1 MSLQQIDLYL
11 ENKLKQNKNYIV
23 FTYYE
28 LRVKL
33 NLSSEESLNFLH
45 LVSTKLQNNN
55 YKIYRT
61 GQEYIYEGKKYKVEE
76 NQLLVAIKERKYFKQ
91 FVDRLDVNQKALD
104 TLKENKITTLGE
116 LSKYKKS
123 QLKDMGLLQ
132 NEINKIEV
140 ELELLGL
147 TLKGSL

>member
-55 YKIYRT
+55 YKIYKT

-76 NQLLVAIKERKYFKQ
+76 NQLLVAIKERK
-91 FVDRLDVNQKALD
+91 
-104 TLKENKITTLGE
+104 
-116 LSKYKKS
+116 
-123 QLKDMGLLQ
+123 
-132 NEINKIEV
+132 
-140 ELELLGL
+140 
-147 TLKGSL
+147 

>member
-55 YKIYRT
+55 TISFT
-61 GQEYIYEGKKYKVEE
+61 P
-76 NQLLVAIKERKYFKQ
+76 LLSFERFIPFGSEAI
-91 FVDRLDVNQKALD
+91 N
-104 TLKENKITTLGE
+104 
-116 LSKYKKS
+116 LSRRC
-123 QLKDMGLLQ
+123 
-132 NEINKIEV
+132 
-140 ELELLGL
+140 
-147 TLKGSL
+147 

>member
-33 NLSSEESLNFLH
+33 DLTSEETLNFLH
-45 LVSTKLQNNN
+45 LVSTKLQNNS

-61 GQEYIYEGKKYKVEE
+61 GQEYIYEGQNRKVEE
-76 NQLLVAIKERKYFKQ
+76 NQLLVAIKQR
-91 FVDRLDVNQKALD
+91 
-104 TLKENKITTLGE
+104 GE
-116 LSKYKKS
+116 KNAK
-123 QLKDMGLLQ
+123 
-132 NEINKIEV
+132 
-140 ELELLGL
+140 
-147 TLKGSL
+147 

>member
-76 NQLLVAIKERKYFKQ
+76 NQLLVAIKS
-91 FVDRLDVNQKALD
+91 LM
-104 TLKENKITTLGE
+104 KI
-116 LSKYKKS
+116 
-123 QLKDMGLLQ
+123 
-132 NEINKIEV
+132 
-140 ELELLGL
+140 
-147 TLKGSL
+147 